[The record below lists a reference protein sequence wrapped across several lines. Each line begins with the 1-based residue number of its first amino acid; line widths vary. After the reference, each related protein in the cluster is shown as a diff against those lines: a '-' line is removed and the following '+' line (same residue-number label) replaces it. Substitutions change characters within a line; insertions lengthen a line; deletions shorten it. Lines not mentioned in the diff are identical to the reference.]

1 MQTNISTRLLQA
13 FLALVDCRHFGHAAE
28 RCHVSQ
34 SAFSAMIQKLEAAA
48 GARLFERDT
57 RNVTLTPE
65 GELFV
70 QVARQLVHDIEAA
83 FADMSDYVARRKGR
97 VAIAALPSLAAGW
110 LPPVLAQYRRRYPGV
125 MLELFDA
132 ISDHCLDLLRQG
144 KADIALT
151 APGPNLLEFDTRPL
165 CSDPFYLVCRRDHKL
180 AGKRRIK
187 VAQLAG
193 CEMIH
198 LARSTSVRQ
207 HLDAAPAPGRGDPY
221 RAGSGTPGHGGRPHR
236 KRPGRERGA
245 GADAVPV
252 PSAGP
257 GGHPAGCA
265 RPGAPL
271 LIVTPKGRSLS
282 IAAQGLM
289 ELVEEKASWAS
300 RASGA
305 SAADMSKP
313 APKETPRDS
322 ARAVERVCLA
332 VSRGCCCPR
341 FP

>member
-165 CSDPFYLVCRRDHKL
+165 YSDPFYLVCRRDHKL

-187 VAQLAG
+187 VVQLAG

-207 HLDAAPAPGRGDPY
+207 HLDAAL
-221 RAGSGTPGHGGRPHR
+221 
-236 KRPGRERGA
+236 
-245 GADAVPV
+245 
-252 PSAGP
+252 
-257 GGHPAGCA
+257 
-265 RPGAPL
+265 RPGAVIHTGLEVEHLATVAALIESGLGVSVVPELTLFQFRLPELVAIPLDAPDLVRPL

-289 ELVEEKASWAS
+289 ELVEEKAG
-300 RASGA
+300 RANAA
-305 SAADMSKP
+305 SAVN
-313 APKETPRDS
+313 TPRT
-322 ARAVERVCLA
+322 ALPKRKA
-332 VSRGCCCPR
+332 PR
-341 FP
+341 QGAGR